1 MMAGKNW
8 QAGGRDLIPALAFA
22 CLLATA
28 ASCGSASA
36 APSSS
41 SGFAPASYV
50 GSLDPNTIWELLI
63 GGIVI
68 ASFLGAVGL
77 WVVSALRR
85 AKRSQLRRNAF
96 VSSALN
102 HLNQGVVM
110 TDPKGRIIFCNDRYL
125 EVYGLSRAE
134 VPHGMSGP
142 ELLELRRK
150 RGVLDVSV
158 EDFFTR

>member
-1 MMAGKNW
+1 MAGKNW
-8 QAGGRDLIPALAFA
+8 QAGSKDSIPAAAVVCLVAVALPFDGA
-22 CLLATA
+22 CA
-28 ASCGSASA
+28 ASG
-36 APSSS
+36 
-41 SGFAPASYV
+41 GFAPASYV

-125 EVYGLSRAE
+125 EIYGLSRADI
-134 VPHGMSGP
+134 PRD
-142 ELLELRRK
+142 L
-150 RGVLDVSV
+150 
-158 EDFFTR
+158 